1 MAGAVVP
8 APSFRPFVPPLPPKT
23 PKSAG
28 TRRRLL
34 DLAARLFIE
43 RGYQA
48 VSMRDIASAAELTKG
63 AVYGHF
69 RSKGQLL
76 VEVIRWKIAERD
88 GRTDFV
94 DAQAN
99 PLHGIALMH
108 DEAGRET
115 RLLEV
120 DAAAAARHDPEVA
133 SGLASLY
140 LERHARIRD
149 AMSDLAD
156 PDTAAWVLAALNAG
170 IGAKEATEM
179 PLPDADRLTASV
191 WAAVNGLIS
200 QPRPSLSA
208 THRKEQEE
216 ARE

>member
-1 MAGAVVP
+1 MTTSVASR
-8 APSFRPFVPPLPPKT
+8 PSSRPFVPPPAPKT

-34 DLAARLFIE
+34 NLAARLFTD
-43 RGYQA
+43 RGYHA
-48 VSMRDIASAAELTKG
+48 VSMRDIASAAEVTKG

-76 VEVIRWKIAERD
+76 VEVIRWKIAEQERSM
-88 GRTDFV
+88 DFV
-94 DAQAN
+94 QAAAN
-99 PLHGIALMH
+99 PLYGVALMH

-133 SGLASLY
+133 AGLASLY

-149 AMSDLAD
+149 AMSELAD
-156 PDTAAWVLAALNAG
+156 PDTAAWVLAALSAG
-170 IGAKEATEM
+170 IGMKEATGI
-179 PLPDADRLTASV
+179 PLPDAQRLSTTV
-191 WAAVNGLIS
+191 LAAVDGPIS
-200 QPRPSLSA
+200 QQVR
-208 THRKEQEE
+208 
-216 ARE
+216 

>member
-1 MAGAVVP
+1 MTTSVASR
-8 APSFRPFVPPLPPKT
+8 PSSRPFVPPPAPKT

-34 DLAARLFIE
+34 NLAALLFTD
-43 RGYQA
+43 RGYHA
-48 VSMRDIASAAELTKG
+48 VSMRDIASAAEVTKG

-88 GRTDFV
+88 RAMDFV
-94 DAQAN
+94 EAEAN
-99 PLHGIALMH
+99 PSYGVAMMH

-133 SGLASLY
+133 AGLASLY

-149 AMSDLAD
+149 AMSELAD
-156 PDTAAWVLAALNAG
+156 PDTAAWVLAALSAG
-170 IGAKEATEM
+170 IGMKEATGL
-179 PLPDADRLTASV
+179 PLPDSKRLSTTV
-191 WAAVNGLIS
+191 WSAVEGLIA
-200 QPRPSLSA
+200 QPVR
-208 THRKEQEE
+208 
-216 ARE
+216 